1 MIDNFEGGINPPMPD
16 SKSAQSWYFFSILQ
30 IDNFLGFQN
39 VFPKLHDQLNDCRF
53 GTTILRHGLQF
64 LVNLQVEDF
73 PSTIQS

>member
-1 MIDNFEGGINPPMPD
+1 MGRPPPLFRAMPER
-16 SKSAQSWYFFSILQ
+16 KRFFSIE
-30 IDNFLGFQN
+30 